1 MTGLRSVGFLLL
13 LVSAAQGQPGDQEK
27 EVLQA
32 DAAYRDAILRA
43 DVTALAAIM
52 NEDILIVHSDGG
64 VDNRANFLEAIS
76 SGRLKLQSYERS
88 NVSIRIHGSTAL
100 LLSQTR
106 KHFTYKGSPATDE
119 DLSLVT
125 YVKEGSRWKM
135 VAMQNTRRSNQSFTP
150 DC

>member
-1 MTGLRSVGFLLL
+1 MTGLRSVGVLLL
-13 LVSAAQGQPGDQEK
+13 LVSAAHGQSGDQKK

-32 DAAYRDAILRA
+32 DAAYRDAILRG
-43 DVTALAAIM
+43 DVAVLAAIM
-52 NEDILIVHSDGG
+52 NEDIVIVHSDGTA
-64 VDNRANFLEAIS
+64 DDRANFLEAIS

-119 DLSLVT
+119 DMSLVT
-125 YVKEGSRWKM
+125 YVKEGTRWRM
-135 VAMQNTRRSNQSFTP
+135 VAMQNTHRSN
-150 DC
+150 